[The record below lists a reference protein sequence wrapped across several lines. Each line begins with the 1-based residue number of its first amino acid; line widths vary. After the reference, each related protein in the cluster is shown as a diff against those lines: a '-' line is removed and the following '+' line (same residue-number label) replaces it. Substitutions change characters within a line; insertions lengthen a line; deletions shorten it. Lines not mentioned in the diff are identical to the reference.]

1 MKGCCVTTKTLVE
14 FDHNVYHYYLPIINA
29 VAEGEVHGFRRA
41 LIIVFEVRVQ
51 EMVLIQ
57 CNRIIP
63 NAAQQCHANMKY
75 FKKDKK
81 IKLS

>member
-1 MKGCCVTTKTLVE
+1 M
-14 FDHNVYHYYLPIINA
+14 
-29 VAEGEVHGFRRA
+29 HGFRRA

-81 IKLS
+81 NQIELNYNCKRKFLKNSLVYAKSGFI